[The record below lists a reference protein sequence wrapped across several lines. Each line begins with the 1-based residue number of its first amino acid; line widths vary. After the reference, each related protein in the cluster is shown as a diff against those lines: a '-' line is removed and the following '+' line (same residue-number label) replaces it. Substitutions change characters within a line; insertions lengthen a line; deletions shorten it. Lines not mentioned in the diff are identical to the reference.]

1 MALITSGLRGVY
13 AAGMPG
19 GGHGHGDLVE
29 PSAGAIEQVGPS
41 PTLWEIPTGTPCG
54 HSLWALPVGSPYGQ
68 PLRALPVGHTRW
80 GTPGGAHPMGQS
92 LWAIPMGNPYGQSL
106 WAPAKPTTLWA
117 VPMGAR

>member
-54 HSLWALPVGSPYGQ
+54 HSLWALPVGTPYGQ
-68 PLRALPVGHTRW
+68 PLRALPV

-106 WAPAKPTTLWA
+106 WAI
-117 VPMGAR
+117 PMGAR